1 MVNINPMHP
10 VRGAQAILAIVVLGL
25 MAYVSS
31 WWTSHWRQSSPAQ
44 ISFLLFAAIWS
55 LATLLPIFLVPLKF
69 SHLLS
74 SAGVRWG
81 LVALDAL
88 SMLFWFAGVFTTLKQ
103 S

>member
-1 MVNINPMHP
+1 MPNINPMHP
-10 VRGAQAILAIVVLGL
+10 VRGAQAAFAIIVLGL

-44 ISFLLFAAIWS
+44 ISFLIFAAVWS
-55 LATLLPIFLVPLKF
+55 LASLLPILLIPVKF

-74 SAGVRWG
+74 SAGFRWG

-88 SMLFWFAGVFTTLKQ
+88 SL
-103 S
+103 